1 MTSTNGDK
9 TIGGYRRE
17 VDQQKLGPAL
27 LIASSLIL
35 AIRTARWDATT
46 SDAVSTVEW
55 DREVNH
61 SVRIGRIVLS
71 HLISRYPGLFQ
82 GKDIPWYVP
91 TDEGVPK

>member
-1 MTSTNGDK
+1 MTSTNGDNNV
-9 TIGGYRRE
+9 GGYRKE

-35 AIRTARWDATT
+35 AIRTVRWDATT
-46 SDAVSTVEW
+46 SDAVSSVEW

-71 HLISRYPGLFQ
+71 HLISRYPGMFQ
-82 GKDIPWYVP
+82 AKDVPWYIP
-91 TDEGVPK
+91 TDNGVPK